1 MPGHLEGT
9 PAQRLLSASRVVIK
23 IGSSLLV
30 HQQSGRINRP
40 WLDALCDDVAAM
52 RQRGQLVVLVS
63 SGAIALGRRA
73 LELPARALRLE
84 ESQAAAASGQI
95 RLAHAYQETLEA
107 RGVHVAQVLLSLSD
121 TEERRRYLNARNTLK
136 TLLELGA
143 VPVVNENDT
152 VATEEIRYGDNDR
165 LAARV
170 AQMISADCLL
180 LLSDID
186 GLYTADP
193 GLDPGAEFVPEV
205 AALTPQIEALA
216 GASRSGMGSGGMVTK
231 LIAARIALGAGCH
244 VAIADGRRLNPL
256 AALEQGQRCTW
267 FLRHASP
274 AAARKQWIAGSLKPR
289 GKIRVDAGAEKALL
303 GGNSLLPAGVVT
315 VSGKFERGDAVV
327 IESAD
332 GRDLGHGLSAYSSE
346 EAVRIMGCRSEKIES
361 ILGYSGRDELV
372 HRDDLVI
379 FGV

>member
-1 MPGHLEGT
+1 MTAQGESA
-9 PAQRLLSASRVVIK
+9 PAQRLLGASRVVIK
-23 IGSSLLV
+23 IGSTLLV
-30 HQQSGRINRP
+30 DQQTGRINRA
-40 WLDALCDDVAAM
+40 WLDALCDDVSAM
-52 RQRGQLVVLVS
+52 RGRGQAVVLVS

-73 LELPARALRLE
+73 LDLPRRPLRLE

-107 RGVHVAQVLLSLSD
+107 RGQHVAQVLLSLAD
-121 TEERRRYLNARNTLK
+121 TEERRRYLNARNTMK

-170 AQMISADCLL
+170 AQMISADCLV

-186 GLYTADP
+186 GLYSADP
-193 GLDPGAEFVPEV
+193 GLDAQAEFIPEV
-205 AALTPQIEALA
+205 AELTPEIEALA
-216 GASRSGMGSGGMVTK
+216 GGSRSGMGSGGMVTK
-231 LIAARIALGAGCH
+231 LVAARIALGAGCH
-244 VAIADGRRLNPL
+244 VAIANGRRLNPL

-289 GKIRVDAGAEKALL
+289 GVLQVDAGAERALRA
-303 GGNSLLPAGVVT
+303 GNSLLPAGVVA
-315 VSGKFERGDAVV
+315 VSGRFERGDAVV
-327 IESAD
+327 IQ
-332 GRDLGHGLSAYSSE
+332 GTGNRDLGHGLSAYSSE
-346 EAVRIMGCRSEKIES
+346 EAARIRGCQSGQIES
-361 ILGYSGRDELV
+361 ILGYSGREELV

-379 FGV
+379 FTR